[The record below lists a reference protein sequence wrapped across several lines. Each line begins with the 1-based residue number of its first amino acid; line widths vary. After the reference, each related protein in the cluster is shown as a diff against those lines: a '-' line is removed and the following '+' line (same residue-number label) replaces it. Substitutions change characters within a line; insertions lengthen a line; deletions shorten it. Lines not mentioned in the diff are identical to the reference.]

1 MSSIAALDPLALTA
15 AFAAA
20 RDPLVEAIA
29 DQGDPGPL
37 LSLVTTCVAP
47 TIEAAVAG
55 WELAL
60 RPGALPE
67 AMQRALLR
75 RAGVPAAEPT
85 RQEALLRAAETAALA
100 AMGRQALYLPVVERT
115 AGSLLSVWMGLAPR
129 LDPEWISWPLGQP
142 SYRDLPAPRTPAEA
156 IERGESLIS
165 AAWSIVGG
173 VNGPRAALRP
183 LIALMDVA
191 AAVDRR
197 GLGPWPGLIVR
208 S

>member
-1 MSSIAALDPLALTA
+1 MAALDPLALTA

-37 LSLVTTCVAP
+37 VSLVVTCVAP

-60 RPGALPE
+60 GPGALPD
-67 AMQRALLR
+67 AMQRTLLR
-75 RAGVPAAEPT
+75 RAGVPANEPT
-85 RQEALLRAAETAALA
+85 HREALLRAAETAALA
-100 AMGRQALYLPVVERT
+100 SMGRQALYLPVAELT
-115 AGSLLSVWMGLAPR
+115 AGSMLSVWMGLAPR
-129 LDPEWISWPLGQP
+129 LDPEWISWPLGRP
-142 SYRDLPAPRTPAEA
+142 SYRDLPAPRTAAEA
-156 IERGESLIS
+156 IEHGESLIA

-173 VNGPRAALRP
+173 VDGPRAALRP
-183 LIALMDVA
+183 LVALMDVA

-197 GLGPWPGLIVR
+197 GLGSWPGLIAR